1 MIAVLQRVKRASVLV
16 DGDVVGSCGH
26 GLCILL
32 GVAKG
37 DTERDAE
44 ALAEKIVHLR
54 IFTDENDKMNLSLKD
69 VEGEMLV
76 VSNFTLLAAYRK
88 GKRPDYIGAA
98 APAEADRL
106 YRYFAELCSRQ
117 LARVECGV
125 FGADMEV
132 QITGDG
138 PVTIV
143 MDSRVLLGSRSAES
157 CQP

>member
-16 DGDVVGSCGH
+16 EGETVGACGR

-32 GVAKG
+32 GVAKE

-44 ALAEKIVHLR
+44 VLAEKIVHLR
-54 IFTDENDKMNLSLKD
+54 IFSDENGKMNHSLKD
-69 VEGEMLV
+69 VGGEMLV

-88 GKRPDYIGAA
+88 GKRPDYVGAA
-98 APAEADRL
+98 APDEARRL
-106 YRYFAELCSRQ
+106 YGYFSELCARE
-117 LARVECGV
+117 LTRVEQGV

-143 MDSRVLLGSRSAES
+143 MDSRVLLGSRQSG
-157 CQP
+157 Q